1 MHMPAVRTGSFG
13 EVMMPKF
20 FIQATV
26 TKEGIRE
33 VLTKAKG
40 TGVREAVTNF
50 AQSAGRE
57 YRCFLFRL
65 WAV

>member
-1 MHMPAVRTGSFG
+1 
-13 EVMMPKF
+13 MPKF
-20 FIQATV
+20 LVQATV